1 MNKLLAVLIGA
12 IIFCAPGFAQKEKLS
27 VEELLKR
34 HQASIGTPEAIAAAR
49 SRVFV
54 GRGMLTSKLG
64 YNGRLVGPAQFA
76 SDGDKLLLAI
86 VFNNNDYQYEKL
98 AFDGKD
104 ISFGR
109 PDGNLTKLG
118 EYVKSQPAI
127 VKQGLFGGVL
137 SASWPLLPGNQKK
150 TKVESAGTES
160 IGGQDLYKVR
170 LRLSGGDAR
179 VSMYFEPETF
189 HHVMTV
195 YQYTIE
201 PHLISSDS
209 TENARAKASYFTLTE
224 KFSNFKKVGDLVIPL
239 GYEIDISNQ
248 LQDSTEQLSWTI
260 AFTQA
265 FYNEPL
271 EAGVFKVS

>member
-1 MNKLLAVLIGA
+1 MKKFLAVFIAAMLLCVTA
-12 IIFCAPGFAQKEKLS
+12 FAQKEKLS
-27 VEELLKR
+27 VEDLVKR
-34 HQASIGTPEAIAAAR
+34 HQASIGTLEAIAAAK
-49 SRVFV
+49 SRVLV

-76 SDGDKLLLAI
+76 SDGDKLLLAV
-86 VFNNNDYQYEKL
+86 VFNNNDYRYEKL
-98 AFDGKD
+98 AFDGRD

-150 TKVESAGTES
+150 TKIEFAGSES

-170 LRLSGGDAR
+170 VRPSGGDAR
-179 VSMYFEPETF
+179 VSIYFEPDTF
-189 HHVMTV
+189 HHVLTV

-209 TENARAKASYFTLTE
+209 TANARAKASYFTLSE

-239 GYEIDISNQ
+239 GYEIDLSNQ
-248 LQDSTEQLSWTI
+248 LQDSTEQLTWTI

-271 EAGVFKVS
+271 EAAVFKVS